1 MCFGAVLPNI
11 TKRILK
17 MLTTSLFANNSTI
30 SLGQPCGYVL
40 YPEQLQL
47 NAEVCVSEPTQQP
60 VSVQLWACQQPFSGS
75 VLQGHLLAS
84 TSETHYQQ
92 STTIDETLTA
102 SWPVGQGSY
111 YMVLALVQADTLVSY
126 VNFEQTQVFLQPYLS
141 TPSIQFTPTE
151 AIIEVA
157 QIFNPRATD
166 NLSGTLSLELWAL
179 SAPYVFDS
187 CEGELLTIELLGEL
201 YGQNFWA
208 GYQLKTPLPIQ
219 GKQLALLLR
228 EWTAKGYVTRDIV
241 TFELPVELAVAKE
254 KVSKRVLKRPKTMT
268 EPKAATTQSSQEVK
282 TKAKTVAS
290 KKPKSKSLST
300 KNIAALNSAELADLM
315 AVKGVSQTVATNI
328 LQAKPYQ
335 SWQEVGQIKGV
346 GGKVLQKLQEAFA

>member
-1 MCFGAVLPNI
+1 MV
-11 TKRILK
+11 
-17 MLTTSLFANNSTI
+17 TTSLFANNSSI
-30 SLGQPCGYVL
+30 SLGQHCAYVL
-40 YPEQLQL
+40 YPEHLQL
-47 NAEVCVSEPTQQP
+47 SAEICVSEPTQQA
-60 VSVQLWACQQPFSGS
+60 VSVQLWACQQPCSGS
-75 VLQGHLLAS
+75 VVQGHLIAA

-92 STTIDETLTA
+92 STIIEETLTG
-102 SWPVGQGSY
+102 SWPVGQSNY
-111 YMVLALVQADTLVSY
+111 YMVLALVQADTLISY
-126 VNFEQTQVFLQPYLS
+126 VNFEQTQVFLQPYLN
-141 TPSIQFTPTE
+141 TPSIEFMPSE
-151 AIIEVA
+151 AVIEVA
-157 QIFNPRATD
+157 QIFNPRAMD

-241 TFELPVELAVAKE
+241 TFDIPVASSLAKA
-254 KVSKRVLKRPKTMT
+254 KVSQRVLKRPKAIAET
-268 EPKAATTQSSQEVK
+268 KATTELSQEVK
-282 TKAKTVAS
+282 TKAKAAAS
-290 KKPKSKSLST
+290 KKTKAKSAST
-300 KNIAALNSAELADLM
+300 KNIAALNNAELADLM
-315 AVKGVSQTVATNI
+315 AIKGVSQTVATNI

-346 GGKVLQKLQEAFA
+346 GGKVLQKLQEAFSA